1 MSLLKSL
8 VSALDQR
15 GTSAQNGKT
24 SLNPEM
30 AAAVLLISMERA
42 DFESSPDE
50 RTAITHL
57 LSRHFKL
64 AEGEVEA
71 LLVDAEE
78 EVGQSVSFYDY
89 VEHLNSNLD
98 QEEKCQVL
106 KMLWGVAYADGELD
120 PFEEQLMRRM
130 ADMLYLSHSDY
141 VRTKL
146 QVTEQI

>member
-8 VSALDQR
+8 VSALDLR
-15 GTSAQNGKT
+15 GTSTQDRKT
-24 SLNPEM
+24 ALNPEM

-42 DFESSPDE
+42 DFESSADE
-50 RTAITHL
+50 RAAITHL
-57 LSRHFKL
+57 LALHFRL

-71 LLVDAEE
+71 LLAEAEE
-78 EVGQSVSFYDY
+78 EVGQAVSFYNY
-89 VEHLNSNLD
+89 VEHLNSNLGQD
-98 QEEKCQVL
+98 EKCQVL
-106 KMLWGVAYADGELD
+106 KMLWGVAYADGQLD